1 MLTRANRTA
10 SLDVTSRQGSAPGE
24 PVMPREGNHRSALA
38 CSCRLSRRGAIT
50 GFAAVAASTLLPVSP
65 APAQAPATKLT
76 RIDVHRH
83 FVPPGYV
90 VDRTRTWLNDRSTIA
105 AQLEDMDKSGVA
117 LAVISVSVL
126 APETRD
132 NAEARRF

>member
-1 MLTRANRTA
+1 MQCRAKEIIMPAA
-10 SLDVTSRQGSAPGE
+10 SSHSS
-24 PVMPREGNHRSALA
+24 HRSALT
-38 CSCRLSRRGAIT
+38 CGCCLSRRGALT
-50 GFAAVAASTLLPVSP
+50 GFAAAAASTLLPASP
-65 APAQAPATKLT
+65 APAEAPATGLT

-90 VDRTRTWLNDRSTIA
+90 VDRTRTWLNDRSTVP

-117 LAVISVSVL
+117 LAVISISVL

-132 NAEARRF
+132 

>member
-1 MLTRANRTA
+1 MPAT
-10 SLDVTSRQGSAPGE
+10 TSRAS
-24 PVMPREGNHRSALA
+24 RRSLLT
-38 CSCRLSRRGAIT
+38 SRLSRRGALT
-50 GFAAVAASTLLPVSP
+50 GFAAAAASTLLPASP
-65 APAQAPATKLT
+65 APAQAPTTPATRLT

-105 AQLEDMDKSGVA
+105 RQLDDMDKSGVA

-126 APETRD
+126 AEPRD
-132 NAEARRF
+132 N